1 MRFLT
6 VWMVCLIV
14 VMAGCRP
21 ANPPRAPGAGL
32 SSSSL
37 KARLEAALAI
47 TYSGDRDTALAAVAR
62 DAARAAEADVTKA
75 ALQRIT
81 FTGAKDAAAA
91 DCAVLLANAGQG
103 AAANEVAKMITF
115 TGTRDEALKKLAT
128 GRR

>member
-1 MRFLT
+1 M
-6 VWMVCLIV
+6 
-14 VMAGCRP
+14 
-21 ANPPRAPGAGL
+21 
-32 SSSSL
+32 
-37 KARLEAALAI
+37 
-47 TYSGDRDTALAAVAR
+47 AR

-115 TGTRDEALKKLAT
+115 TGTRDETLKKLAT